1 MEGTMREDRKLILG
15 ALVLAL
21 VVFGLERLYSPVP
34 AAAALQHY
42 FTFAPL
48 DTEDTNTATHDI
60 VQLPPIPTATLQL
73 VVTGEPTTCT
83 YRLEGQLRDATG
95 WDVLA
100 EITGSECVDGKMVHF
115 ESKAVDVLRGRLHEL
130 TGGTTPEVTGLV
142 KMVTR

>member
-1 MEGTMREDRKLILG
+1 MNTDQRRF
-15 ALVLAL
+15 VFVSLAL
-21 VVFGLERLYSPVP
+21 AVMIFAWDHLRNPQP
-34 AAAALQHY
+34 ASAALQHY
-42 FTFAPL
+42 FAFAPL

-73 VVTGEPTTCT
+73 VVTGAPTTCT

-100 EITGSECVDGKMVHF
+100 EITGAECIDGKMVHF

-130 TGGTTPEVTGLV
+130 TGGTSPEVTGLV